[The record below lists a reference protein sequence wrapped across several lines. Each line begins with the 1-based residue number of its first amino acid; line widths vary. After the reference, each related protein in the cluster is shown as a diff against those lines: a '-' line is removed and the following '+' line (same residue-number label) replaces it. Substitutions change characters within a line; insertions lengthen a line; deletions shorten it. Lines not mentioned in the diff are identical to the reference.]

1 MSNTQARLSTENKQN
16 FKKVLNKIL
25 DISEM
30 SFDRHMENVKMRRK
44 FRYPFLN
51 QSEDYG
57 KSPIREGQLPK
68 AEQLNVT
75 SG

>member
-1 MSNTQARLSTENKQN
+1 M
-16 FKKVLNKIL
+16 LNKIL

-57 KSPIREGQLPK
+57 KAPLREGQLPK
-68 AEQLNVT
+68 AE
-75 SG
+75 

>member
-1 MSNTQARLSTENKQN
+1 MKTTQAKLTTDNKQS

-57 KSPIREGQLPK
+57 RSPLP
-68 AEQLNVT
+68 
-75 SG
+75 